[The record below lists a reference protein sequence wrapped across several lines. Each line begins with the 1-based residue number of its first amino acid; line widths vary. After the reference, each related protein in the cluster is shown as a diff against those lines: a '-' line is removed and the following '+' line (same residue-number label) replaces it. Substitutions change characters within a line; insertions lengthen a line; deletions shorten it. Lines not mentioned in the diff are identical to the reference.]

1 MAGSDDRFA
10 GLAASMGTKN
20 LINNELYKT
29 PISRLNNQNKLDK
42 IVNNWTKKNSIKF
55 LGKVLS
61 ANSVPWG
68 KVNTFSDFMKTR
80 TAKQYLINANIAGRN
95 IKVPECAIKYT
106 KKKLF
111 IKRKYL
117 V

>member
-55 LGKVLS
+55 FRESFISKFSTLG
-61 ANSVPWG
+61 
-68 KVNTFSDFMKTR
+68 
-80 TAKQYLINANIAGRN
+80 
-95 IKVPECAIKYT
+95 
-106 KKKLF
+106 
-111 IKRKYL
+111 
-117 V
+117 